1 MTFYILSHWSLTYN
15 CHLYVFIFAC
25 DPLWSFSL
33 FHGTGECSIVFRL
46 YKTNTQAAVGY
57 WSESSRIYGL
67 SSFLTP
73 RNLWTWFSI
82 STTAY
87 NARRVRGKG
96 LLDQRLLSKSC
107 C

>member
-15 CHLYVFIFAC
+15 CHYYVFISAC

-57 WSESSRIYGL
+57 LSES
-67 SSFLTP
+67 F
-73 RNLWTWFSI
+73 
-82 STTAY
+82 
-87 NARRVRGKG
+87 RV
-96 LLDQRLLSKSC
+96 
-107 C
+107 